1 MMNNQLEPT
10 IQAAGSWIL
19 NNVANNQPRLN
30 IEMAGHWVFK
40 LEKPNT
46 QLYTN
51 IQPVRC
57 WEFNSIRV
65 CVYSAFFNWIPNTQ
79 LARYSVVAGYSPHYI
94 ELNYQHRTGWIF
106 LYSCVFGFC

>member
-57 WEFNSIRV
+57 WEFNSI
-65 CVYSAFFNWIPNTQ
+65 CV
-79 LARYSVVAGYSPHYI
+79 
-94 ELNYQHRTGWIF
+94 
-106 LYSCVFGFC
+106 CVFGFFYLNSQYPASSIFSRGWLFTTLYWVELPTPNWLDILI